1 MLQQTAKSPLPVF
14 FEKGVLSRRLGYG
27 TTPRT
32 ATANFRDGAITVRT
46 ASIREVHN
54 AIVTLHHRSDA
65 GQRVCV
71 SLGTWHDHKTLSFN
85 GCINID
91 ELDGLVAVIKEIK
104 ENLERLKPETEQS
117 NH

>member
-1 MLQQTAKSPLPVF
+1 MLQQTTKPPLPVF

-46 ASIREVHN
+46 ASIREGHN
-54 AIVTLHHRSDA
+54 AIVTLHHRSDD

-104 ENLERLKPETEQS
+104 ENLERLKPKTEQDA
-117 NH
+117 